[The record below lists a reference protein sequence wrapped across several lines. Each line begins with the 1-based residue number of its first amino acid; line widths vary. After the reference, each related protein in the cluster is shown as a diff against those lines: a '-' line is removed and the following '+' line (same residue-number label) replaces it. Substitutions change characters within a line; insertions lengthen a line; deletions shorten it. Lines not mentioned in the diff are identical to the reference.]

1 MNVRMSDLSRRRILR
16 GAGAALA
23 AGALTGCT
31 GGSGGSDADSVD
43 GHLSAGDANN
53 YDGTVVDVT
62 GESEVTVAVGAG
74 NGLAF
79 DPAAVRV
86 DAGTTVTWEWT
97 GRGGQ
102 HNVVSGRESASE
114 FESDLTGE
122 QGATFRQTFE
132 SGPQLYFCNPHRAR
146 GMYGAVAVAE

>member
-1 MNVRMSDLSRRRILR
+1 MNDLSRRRVLR
-16 GAGAALA
+16 SVGAALA
-23 AGALTGCT
+23 AGAVAGCI
-31 GGSGGSDADSVD
+31 GGGGSDGEND
-43 GHLSAGDANN
+43 GTIDGYLSDANN

-86 DAGTTVTWEWT
+86 DAGTTITWEWT
-97 GRGGQ
+97 GRGGR
-102 HNVVSGRESASE
+102 HNVVSGEESAAE
-114 FESDLTGE
+114 FASDLTGE

-132 SGPQLYFCNPHRAR
+132 SGPQLYLCSPHRAR

>member
-1 MNVRMSDLSRRRILR
+1 MNIRMNDLSRRRILR
-16 GAGAALA
+16 GVGAALA
-23 AGALTGCT
+23 AGAVAGCLG
-31 GGSGGSDADSVD
+31 GGSNADSVD
-43 GHLSAGDANN
+43 GFLSAGNANN
-53 YDGTVVDVT
+53 YDGTVADMT

-86 DAGTTVTWEWT
+86 DAGATVTWEWT

-102 HNVVSGRESASE
+102 HNVVAAEESASE
-114 FESDLTGE
+114 FESDLAREAGT
-122 QGATFRQTFE
+122 TFRQTFE